1 MNSTVHPADAE
12 RSLTRTVMLALCAD
26 IAFVLLFAGIGRSSH
41 EREAS
46 LIGLFNTAWPFLV
59 GLAITWLAL
68 RVARHPLSVL
78 RAGVPLWIGTVVI
91 GMLLR
96 AATGA
101 SVAPAFIIVAT
112 VTLAVFVLGWR
123 AIAALALRLR
133 RRAA

>member
-1 MNSTVHPADAE
+1 MSSTAHRADAQC
-12 RSLTRTVMLALCAD
+12 SLARTVTLALCAD

-46 LIGLFNTAWPFLV
+46 LIGLFSTAWPFLV

-78 RAGVPLWIGTVVI
+78 RAGLPVWIGTVVI

-101 SVAPAFIIVAT
+101 SIAPAFIIVAT
-112 VTLAVFVLGWR
+112 ITLAVFVLGWR
-123 AIAALALRLR
+123 AIAALVLRLR

>member
-1 MNSTVHPADAE
+1 MSSTAHPVDAQ
-12 RSLTRTVMLALCAD
+12 RSVTRTVILAFCAD

-46 LIGLFNTAWPFLV
+46 LFGLFSTAWPFLV

-78 RAGVPLWIGTVVI
+78 RAGVPVWIGTVVI

-101 SVAPAFIIVAT
+101 SIAPAFIIVAT
-112 VTLAVFVLGWR
+112 ITLAVFVLGWR
-123 AIAALALRLR
+123 AIAALVLRLR
-133 RRAA
+133 RRPA

>member
-1 MNSTVHPADAE
+1 MNSTVRPADAE